1 MGRHYEQLSAE
12 ERGTMML
19 MREEGYSS
27 RAMARNTRESGGYD
41 LILAGFSHLREV
53 KIMCSHYES
62 VRDANRLLQYFSV
75 EQPLDIRFDVWPIY
89 CSTFIIKSDEVDM
102 GDEAIPAWIA
112 LSGQFGLLT
121 HWAKDITFERKTFN
135 ARSETVAEK
144 PSFKDAWRARR
155 RCIIPAEV
163 IYEPDWRSG
172 KAVQTRI
179 ARKDGELM
187 GIAGL
192 WSTWGQG
199 SQKIDSFTMLT
210 INADDHALMNQFH
223 KPGEEK
229 RMVVIL
235 PKAS

>member
-1 MGRHYEQLSAE
+1 
-12 ERGTMML
+12 
-19 MREEGYSS
+19 
-27 RAMARNTRESGGYD
+27 
-41 LILAGFSHLREV
+41 
-53 KIMCSHYES
+53 MCSHYES
-62 VRDANRLLQYFSV
+62 IRDANRLLQYFGV
-75 EQPLDIRFDVWPIY
+75 DQPLDIRFDVWPTY
-89 CSTFIIKSDEVDM
+89 CSTFIIQPNEEVDT
-102 GDEAIPAWIA
+102 GDEAVAAWIA
-112 LSGQFGLLT
+112 LSGQFGLLPY
-121 HWAKDITFERKTFN
+121 WAKDTTFGRRTFN

-144 PSFKDAWRARR
+144 PSFKDAWRAGR

-179 ARKDGELM
+179 ARNDGEPM

-192 WSTWGQG
+192 WSAWGQG

-235 PKAS
+235 PKASYKDWLSVPVHEAKEFLRQYPADRLVIN